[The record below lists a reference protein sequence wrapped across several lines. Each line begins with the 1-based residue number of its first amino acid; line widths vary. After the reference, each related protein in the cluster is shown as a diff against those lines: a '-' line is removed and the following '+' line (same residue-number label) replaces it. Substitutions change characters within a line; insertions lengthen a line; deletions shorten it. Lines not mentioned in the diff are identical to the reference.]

1 MAKNY
6 DYGSKSITSWGY
18 VRRAILYAIPV
29 LGWLVWLCNALFA
42 KNTNTKNFARS
53 YFCWVVLMVVIAVI
67 AFAVVGLLSLAGIDV
82 LAMIGLAA

>member
-18 VRRAILYAIPV
+18 VRRVILYAIPV

-42 KNTNTKNFARS
+42 KNTNVKNFARS
-53 YFCWVVLMVVIAVI
+53 YFCWVVLIVVLAVI
-67 AFAVVGLLSLAGIDV
+67 GFAVLGLLSLAGIDV
-82 LAMIGLAA
+82 LAMVGLAA